1 MTDEH
6 RPLTAGLV
14 ALCGEV
20 ARALPEGPERG
31 GVNRVAEQL
40 VRPLQVTVGGGV
52 SSGKSTLV
60 NALLGQRVAAV
71 DAGECTRVVTR
82 FCHDHHERAEVRLK
96 AGGSKVLALTAG
108 GVPTEL
114 GVPTEDVD
122 EVVVYLSN
130 QGLTQVNI
138 IDTPGMNTVTA
149 QNEATT
155 AGFLGLS
162 ADDEAGRQTVGRMG
176 RADALIFLMP
186 HLRQA
191 DASVLQGFRD
201 MYAGSGLS
209 AFNAVGILS
218 KIDQLT
224 RQGDP
229 VQAARQIAGR
239 VEEQTRGML
248 SQVLPVLGL
257 LAETGATARLTEED
271 ARSLATIA
279 GFGDDLDREDLLLSV
294 DTFLGEPGVEV
305 PVAQRRRLL
314 SMLDLY
320 GVTICC
326 AAIDQG
332 ARGAAALLDLLTRS
346 SGLDPLRQLIFG
358 RLGGHAELI
367 KAAAAMGELRRLSYR
382 PVTDPYIGAT
392 LGRLREALD
401 HLEFDPA
408 LHQLRVVQVLQDA
421 VSGQFRLPS
430 ALLVDVER
438 IAAHTDPVLRS
449 GAGRMAEVP
458 EAALAGAS
466 RWGRFANDPRRSPA
480 DAHRARV
487 VKEAYEL
494 LWQQASAV
502 TGTPR

>member
-1 MTDEH
+1 MTAD
-6 RPLTAGLV
+6 RPLVAGLLE
-14 ALCGEV
+14 LCGET
-20 ARALPEGPERG
+20 AASLPEGPERA
-31 GVNRVAEQL
+31 GVDQVAQRL
-40 VRPLQVTVGGGV
+40 ARPLQVTVGGGV

-82 FCHDHHERAEVRLK
+82 FCHDHHERAEVRGK
-96 AGGSKVLALTAG
+96 DGGSRVLPLDKG

-114 GVPTEDVD
+114 GVPADEVD
-122 EVVVYLSN
+122 EVVVFLSN
-130 QGLTQVNI
+130 RGLTQVNI
-138 IDTPGMNTVTA
+138 IDTPGMNTVTTR
-149 QNEATT
+149 NEQTT
-155 AGFLGLS
+155 AGFLGLA
-162 ADDEAGRQTVGRMG
+162 ADDEAGRQTATRMG

-191 DASVLQGFRD
+191 DAAVLQGFRD
-201 MYAGSGLS
+201 LYAGSGLS

-218 KIDQLT
+218 KVDQLT

-229 VQAARQIAGR
+229 VQAAQQIAGR
-239 VEEQTRGML
+239 VEEQTAGML

-257 LAETGATARLTEED
+257 LAETGATARLTEDD
-271 ARSLATIA
+271 ARALATVA
-279 GFGDDLDREDLLLSV
+279 GFGDDLDREDLLLSA
-294 DTFLGEPGVEV
+294 DTFLGEPGLEV
-305 PVAQRRRLL
+305 PVAHRRRLL
-314 SMLDLY
+314 SLLDLY

-326 AAIDQG
+326 AAIDRG
-332 ARGAAALLDLLTRS
+332 ARGAAALLELLTRS
-346 SGLDPLRQLIFG
+346 SGLDPLRQIIFG

-382 PVTDPYIGAT
+382 QVSDPYVGAT

-421 VSGQFRLPS
+421 VSGQFRLPGS
-430 ALLVDVER
+430 LLVDVER

-449 GAGRMAEVP
+449 GAERMAGVP

-494 LWQQASAV
+494 LWQQASAI
-502 TGTPR
+502 TGVPR